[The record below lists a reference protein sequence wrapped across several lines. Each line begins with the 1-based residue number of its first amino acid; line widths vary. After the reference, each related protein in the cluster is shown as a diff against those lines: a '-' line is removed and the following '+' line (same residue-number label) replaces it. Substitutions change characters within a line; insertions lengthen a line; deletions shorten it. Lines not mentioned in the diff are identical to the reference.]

1 MTAALGDTR
10 ALLACQFEW
19 PHSHGSCSAC
29 DCTPSELHAALMSSR
44 NLVPIVGEQEA
55 AARVCPGMLTWH
67 STASK
72 SFIISENAELAVFA
86 GKDDEEVSEEDGLG
100 ALLQLLGF
108 ADDVC
113 VCVSVCVCV
122 RAHNPKRSETQ
133 EAQCNNCCEALG
145 RCGGRASAQSAS
157 EGCRHEGLRGRAD
170 RGVTL

>member
-1 MTAALGDTR
+1 MFAVCIATIEADLVGVTAALGDTR

-113 VCVSVCVCV
+113 VCVCVSLCVC
-122 RAHNPKRSETQ
+122 ARSQ
-133 EAQCNNCCEALG
+133 P
-145 RCGGRASAQSAS
+145 
-157 EGCRHEGLRGRAD
+157 
-170 RGVTL
+170 